1 MDTYDEITQK
11 HMLSVKEM
19 GILEGEIDIN
29 KQELKEISQELGM
42 TDEGWDYVM
51 NEAQKKIVLAQSHL
65 KHKSYRE
72 CLKSAQEALLLDPY
86 ILGARGL
93 QAKAYLLI
101 ALNEEDDDFLK
112 KAKQQALVTLEKE
125 STDKN
130 ALEVMATVSSKG
142 RLLNIDKKKNPN
154 KKLAVI
160 LGIVVIALIG
170 FVGVYFLANSAE
182 EEKSNSQIENVEKQL
197 ESGFEKQLALIPKV
211 TALIKGSDAEQDKK
225 DIVKLQEYEIKLAKA
240 LTLKEKYDLHI
251 ELNNLLSSIIYR
263 KSMENESS
271 ALDDLRVLLEGAEN
285 RIKTERK
292 NYNDAILSSGLKIE
306 KL

>member
-1 MDTYDEITQK
+1 METYDEITQK

-19 GILEGEIDIN
+19 GILEGEIDIS

-51 NEAQKKIVLAQSHL
+51 NEARKKIVLAESHL

-72 CLKSAQEALLLDPY
+72 CLKSAQDALLLDPY

-101 ALNEEDDDFLK
+101 SINEEDDDFLK

-142 RLLNIDKKKNPN
+142 RLINIDKKKNPN

-170 FVGVYFLANSAE
+170 FVGVYFIANGVE
-182 EEKSNSQIENVEKQL
+182 EEKSNSQIENIEKQL

-211 TALIKGSDAEQDKK
+211 TALIKESDAEQDKK
-225 DIVKLQEYEIKLAKA
+225 DLVKLQEYEIKLAKS

-251 ELNNLLSSIIYR
+251 ELNNTLSGIIYR

-292 NYNDAILSSGLKIE
+292 NYNDAILNSGLKIE

>member
-1 MDTYDEITQK
+1 METYDEITRK

-19 GILEGEIDIN
+19 GILEGEIDIS

-51 NEAQKKIVLAQSHL
+51 NEARKKIVLAESHL

-72 CLKSAQEALLLDPY
+72 CLKSAQDALLLDPY

-101 ALNEEDDDFLK
+101 AINEEDDDFLK
-112 KAKQQALVTLEKE
+112 KAKQQAHVTLEKE

-142 RLLNIDKKKNPN
+142 RLINIDKKKNPN

-170 FVGVYFLANSAE
+170 FVGVYFIANGAE
-182 EEKSNSQIENVEKQL
+182 EEKSNSQIENIEKQL
-197 ESGFEKQLALIPKV
+197 DSGFEKQLALIPKV
-211 TALIKGSDAEQDKK
+211 TALIKESDAEQDKK
-225 DIVKLQEYEIKLAKA
+225 DLVKLQEYEIKLAKS

-251 ELNNLLSSIIYR
+251 ELNNTLSGIIYR

-292 NYNDAILSSGLKIE
+292 NYNDAILNSGLKIE